1 MKNFK
6 DITLSIFAIIGF
18 VAILSSFNNQ
28 TQQETHGTPESHVWE
43 MNLNN
48 PSAQGGQP
56 TAFAIN
62 KVTGEVRKYNMSY
75 LIIDKDGTIEDI
87 GDNKYAVMVEAK

>member
-28 TQQETHGTPESHVWE
+28 SQQQTHGTPESHAWDMIVAPDA
-43 MNLNN
+43 N
-48 PSAQGGQP
+48 PVVYS
-56 TAFAIN
+56 FN
-62 KVTGEVRKYNMSY
+62 KITGEVRKYNTNGLY
-75 LIIDKDGTIEDI
+75 PKKDGTLNEGTDA
-87 GDNKYAVMVEAK
+87 NKYAVMVEAK